1 MMAVRA
7 PQFLRKWP
15 LQLMCWSVDSLG
27 GDVYWSMGISIKSD
41 IPKKD
46 HWPLKSHLFINA
58 RWLDA
63 KNSGQPIFYCAQES
77 N

>member
-1 MMAVRA
+1 MAVHA
-7 PQFLRKWP
+7 PQFLRKWL

-27 GDVYWSMGISIKSD
+27 GDVYWSKGLSIISD

-46 HWPLKSHLFINA
+46 HWLLKSHLFINA
-58 RWLDA
+58 GWLDA
-63 KNSGQPIFYCAQES
+63 NNSGRPIFYCMQES